1 MRKLFLLFG
10 ALLFTLFAS
19 AQFKFNPQ
27 VGMTFSSI
35 SNPPTG
41 FEFSAKAG
49 FMAGA
54 DFRLGKRF
62 QLQPGAF
69 YVSSATASENSEGE
83 VITEDLKH
91 SYVKIKALLGFD
103 IVESDVFKLRINAG
117 PTYDLLL
124 AAKYGDEDVKQD
136 WKDGTFFLQGG
147 VGLDIL
153 FLTAELGYAQGM
165 TQTFVEE
172 YAKDSKTSGFYF
184 TVGVVF

>member
-1 MRKLFLLFG
+1 MKKIILVFG
-10 ALLFTLFAS
+10 AVFLALFAS
-19 AQFKFNPQ
+19 AQFKINPQ

-41 FEFSAKAG
+41 YDFQAKAG

-54 DFRLGKRF
+54 DFRIGNRF
-62 QLQPGAF
+62 QFQPGAF
-69 YVSSATASENSEGE
+69 YVSSATAAESNDGE
-83 VITEDLKH
+83 IVAEDITH

-103 IVESDVFKLRINAG
+103 IVESDIFKLRINAG

-124 AAKYGDEDVKQD
+124 AAKMGDEDVKQD